1 MHITYNQLNTWGPKK
16 LHEKYFGN
24 NSQIEINLIFGEGK
38 RDVIMFS
45 SEKTSFEI

>member
-1 MHITYNQLNTWGPKK
+1 MRPKKK

-24 NSQIEINLIFGEGK
+24 NSQIEINLIFDEGK
-38 RDVIMFS
+38 RDEIIFS

>member
-1 MHITYNQLNTWGPKK
+1 MRPKKK

-24 NSQIEINLIFGEGK
+24 NSQIEINLLFGEGK

>member
-1 MHITYNQLNTWGPKK
+1 MRPKKKK

-38 RDVIMFS
+38 IDVIMFS